1 MTLMRIHIDDNF
13 ADDIDGVVD
22 GNDDCDDDGIGNI
35 DFVLVVLFQGLPIM
49 GNFLA
54 ENLTFPPMDLLNSAT
69 LHALY
74 LYCLYCICIYLGI
87 FVPPDGIL
95 SLQNFRLLLD
105 FFILVSRFFPSFLL
119 KELFRHL
126 VGFNPTS

>member
-74 LYCLYCICIYLGI
+74 LYCLYCICIHCIVGGDV
-87 FVPPDGIL
+87 FL
-95 SLQNFRLLLD
+95 SSSSLKSSSLRYRARERGDIRLQRGDFKLQNRED
-105 FFILVSRFFPSFLL
+105 I
-119 KELFRHL
+119 H
-126 VGFNPTS
+126 